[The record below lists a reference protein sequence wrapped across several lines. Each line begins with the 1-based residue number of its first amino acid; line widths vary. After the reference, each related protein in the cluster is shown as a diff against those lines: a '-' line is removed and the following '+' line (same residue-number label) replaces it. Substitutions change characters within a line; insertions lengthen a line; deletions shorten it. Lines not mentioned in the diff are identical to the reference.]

1 MELLMVILEAT
12 TNVVVISKVLAGL
25 VAAFTAIGA
34 SLSISKIGITAIESI
49 ARQPEIAGDVR
60 ASMIISAAL
69 IEGLGFF
76 AIVVCLLIVFL

>member
-1 MELLMVILEAT
+1 MELLMVILETAA
-12 TNVVVISKVLAGL
+12 NVAIIAKVGAGL
-25 VAAFTAIGA
+25 VAAFTAVGA
-34 SLSISKIGITAIESI
+34 GLSISKIGITAIESI